1 MSTAVTCVH
10 LFLIETGSFFLCSFF
25 FNNMRAMNHDYLGSL
40 SVCFSVY
47 LSLSNTKI
55 CLYKREI
62 YCFFFLQCMIMLVVN
77 VVCDRSGTY
86 FYFHIHIAHNV
97 QNRNLKVCKFQ
108 LCPFIVKL
116 NPTKYTQQIISY
128 IWKKC
133 WIH

>member
-1 MSTAVTCVH
+1 
-10 LFLIETGSFFLCSFF
+10 
-25 FNNMRAMNHDYLGSL
+25 MNHDYLGSL

-55 CLYKREI
+55 CLYKQGK
-62 YCFFFLQCMIMLVVN
+62 FTVLFLFVLFLQCMIMLVVN
-77 VVCDRSGTY
+77 VVCDRSVTY